1 MTNKQIIL
9 SQDECLSLILKN
21 INDGY
26 QGSFI
31 RKSDGENIVL
41 SYGILNSIPFK
52 NYRKKL
58 IHYNISIWDI
68 SFQLFIRSELINA
81 FSNASLLGVCPP
93 GHHRHGFW
101 EMEDDI
107 LSYFSLNNNRL
118 GDVNF
123 HMGFIKKPNNNEL
136 MNPIAQEIIT
146 NRKVGIISH
155 CKVEEF
161 LLQYQSKVLIRLE
174 IPKRKARFQRMNRTI
189 FNTVV
194 ENIKKNSQVDF
205 WIVAAGIHAK
215 PFCEHIRKI
224 GGIGI
229 DIGSSM
235 DTWVDEYHSRGH
247 LRKLLKQYDDEKL
260 SG

>member
-1 MTNKQIIL
+1 MTTKQIIL
-9 SQDECLSLILKN
+9 SKDECLSLILKN

-41 SYGILNSIPFK
+41 MYGILNSIPFK

-93 GHHRHGFW
+93 GRHRHGFW

-155 CKVEEF
+155 CQVEKF
-161 LLQYQSKVLIRLE
+161 LSQNDSKVVIRLD
-174 IPKRKARFQRMNRTI
+174 IPKRRSRFQRMNRTV
-189 FNTVV
+189 FNTVLG
-194 ENIKKNSQVDF
+194 NIKKYNPQVDF

-215 PFCEHIRKI
+215 PFCEHIRRI
-224 GGIGI
+224 NGIGI
-229 DIGSSM
+229 DIGSSI
-235 DTWVDEYHSRGH
+235 DTWLNEYDSRGH
-247 LRKLLKQYDDEKL
+247 LRKILEESQF
-260 SG
+260 

>member
-31 RKSDGENIVL
+31 RKGDGENIVL
-41 SYGILNSIPFK
+41 AYGILNSIPFK

-93 GHHRHGFW
+93 GRLRHGFW
-101 EMEDDI
+101 EMEDEI

-174 IPKRKARFQRMNRTI
+174 IPKRRARFQRMNRI
-189 FNTVV
+189 VFNTIV
-194 ENIKKNSQVDF
+194 ENIKKYNSQVDF

-215 PFCEHIRKI
+215 PFCEHIRRI
-224 GGIGI
+224 NGIGI
-229 DIGSSM
+229 DIGSSI
-235 DTWVDEYHSRGH
+235 DTWLNEYDSRGH
-247 LRKLLKQYDDEKL
+247 LRKILEESQ
-260 SG
+260 S